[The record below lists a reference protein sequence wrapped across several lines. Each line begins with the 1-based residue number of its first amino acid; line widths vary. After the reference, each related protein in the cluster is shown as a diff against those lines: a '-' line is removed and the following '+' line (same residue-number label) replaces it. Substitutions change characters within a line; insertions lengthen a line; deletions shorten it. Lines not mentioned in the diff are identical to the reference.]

1 MTARVAHF
9 IFLVGVD
16 QSAKRTPGMTFR
28 DFFRGARLLQHLHA
42 VSRSGVATR
51 SLGALLGGTG
61 LALGG
66 WFSQG
71 TDGRIILAEQAAT
84 PALQSQASTGVITTT
99 TTSGTRKDKAAVPP
113 LPASG
118 EGKDR
123 RDGDQKAKALT
134 EETTKTTTTTT
145 VTTTTMATAPVYSAA
160 WDENWDKR
168 GHTKPK
174 AVRHL
179 ILIRHGQY
187 FTEEN
192 DPAKQRLTQL
202 GSEQAV
208 ATGYRLSTY
217 PHKVTVIH
225 HSTMT
230 RAKETTNHIA
240 KFLPGVPLQECP
252 LLVEGGPV
260 TPIPGP
266 SASPERDERYF
277 RDGPRIEAAFR
288 KHFHRAN
295 PDQEEDSYEII
306 VGHANVIRYFVC
318 RAMQL
323 APEGITV

>member
-145 VTTTTMATAPVYSAA
+145 VTTTTVATAPVYSAA

-208 ATGYRLSTY
+208 STGYRLSTY
-217 PHKVTVIH
+217 
-225 HSTMT
+225 
-230 RAKETTNHIA
+230 
-240 KFLPGVPLQECP
+240 
-252 LLVEGGPV
+252 VEGGPV